1 MSNVIEETLKALTE
15 FESQLDSARADAS
28 EARRRMVKNAA
39 EWAESAKAK
48 AIASAHQI
56 ASETVSKA
64 KEEAKKEAES
74 IRKNEQAALKSFEGS
89 MSKRKSEAAE
99 LVADRLLGE
108 SG

>member
-15 FESQLDSARADAS
+15 FESQLNSARTDAS
-28 EARRRMVKNAA
+28 EARRQMVKNAA

-48 AIASAHQI
+48 AIASARRI
-56 ASETVSKA
+56 ASETASKA
-64 KEEAKKEAES
+64 REEAEREAES
-74 IRKNEQAALKSFEGS
+74 IRKKEQATLKVFEGS
-89 MSKRKSEAAE
+89 MSRRKSEAAE